1 MKQVFYL
8 IMAAC
13 LTLSFSADA
22 QILGKLKNKAAAAA
36 ERAVV
41 NKTEQ
46 KVTKETNKAMDTL
59 LNEKG
64 SKPAPGQTNSPSSSP
79 VVNSDTA
86 EESPSA
92 STNLWSKYNFVPGD
106 EIIFEDDLSKEE
118 NGEFPSRWDL
128 LKGNAENASL
138 NGEPVIRMDNDT
150 YIAPLMSKE
159 KYLPEVFTLEF
170 DAYFNDVY
178 HTYQNYR
185 IRFYPG
191 TQGGADVTG
200 GHLYPLNIRM
210 NGAEIQK
217 TEAGNNTRK
226 YEKYKDDMGKVP
238 GWKHIAI
245 SYNKGAMKVFID
257 EDRVLNIPKID
268 IDPGVFS
275 IQAYTVGDDMIRAVK
290 NIRIAEGGKKLY
302 DRVVSEGKIVTR
314 GIMFDVNKATLKPES
329 MGVIN
334 EIAALMKEHQ
344 DLKFSIE
351 GHTDGDGDDAYNLK
365 LSEQR
370 AAAVKEALAT
380 AGVNGARLQ
389 AKGMGETKP
398 VSDNTTPE
406 GKANNRRVEF
416 VKI

>member
-1 MKQVFYL
+1 MKHVFYL
-8 IMAAC
+8 MMAAC
-13 LTLSFSADA
+13 LSLSFSADA
-22 QILGKLKNKAAAAA
+22 QILGKLKNKAAEAA
-36 ERAVV
+36 ERAVIK
-41 NKTEQ
+41 KTEQ

-59 LNEKG
+59 LNEKNT
-64 SKPAPGQTNSPSSSP
+64 KPAPGNTSSQNSP
-79 VVNSDTA
+79 DTGN
-86 EESPSA
+86 A
-92 STNLWSKYNFVPGD
+92 STADATAANANLWSKYNFVPGD
-106 EIIFEDDLSKEE
+106 EIIFEDNLAKEE

-138 NGEPVIRMDNDT
+138 NGEPIIRMDNDT
-150 YIAPLMSKE
+150 YIAPLMNKE

-191 TQGGADVTG
+191 IAGGADVAG

-226 YEKYKDDMGKVP
+226 YEKYKDDNGKVP
-238 GWKHIAI
+238 GWKHVAI

-257 EDRVLNIPKID
+257 EDRILNIPKID

-275 IQAYTVGDDMIRAVK
+275 IHAYTVGDDMISAIK

-302 DRVVSEGKIVTR
+302 DRVVSDGKIVTR

-334 EIAALMKEHQ
+334 EIATMMKEHQ

-351 GHTDGDGDDAYNLK
+351 GHTDADGDDAYNLK
-365 LSEQR
+365 LSDQR
-370 AAAVKEALAT
+370 ATAVKDALSGMGIDST
-380 AGVNGARLQ
+380 RLQ
-389 AKGMGETKP
+389 SKGLGETVP
-398 VSDNTTPE
+398 VSDNSSPE

>member
-1 MKQVFYL
+1 MKQLFYL
-8 IMAAC
+8 MMAAC
-13 LTLSFSADA
+13 LSLSFSAEA
-22 QILGKLKNKAAAAA
+22 QILGKLKNKASEAA
-36 ERAVV
+36 ERAVIK
-41 NKTEQ
+41 KTEQ

-59 LNEKG
+59 YNEKG
-64 SKPAPGQTNSPSSSP
+64 SKQAPGQTASNTPSPAP
-79 VVNSDTA
+79 A
-86 EESPSA
+86 GESNA
-92 STNLWSKYNFVPGD
+92 GGAVATTNLWSKYNFVPGD
-106 EIIFEDDLSKEE
+106 EIIFADDLSKEE

-138 NGEPVIRMDNDT
+138 NGEAVIKLDNDT
-150 YIAPLMSKE
+150 YIAPLMNRE

-170 DAYFNDVY
+170 DAYFDKAY

-185 IRFYPG
+185 ILFYPG
-191 TQGGADVTG
+191 VAGGAQVAG
-200 GHLYPLNIRM
+200 GYLYPLQIRM
-210 NGAEIQK
+210 NGAEIRK
-217 TEAGNNTRK
+217 VEEDNNTRH
-226 YEKYKDDMGKVP
+226 YEKYGETKGTIP

-257 EDRVLNIPKID
+257 EERVLNIPKID
-268 IDPGVFS
+268 IDPSVFS
-275 IQAYTVGDDMIRAVK
+275 IQAYTVGDMTRAIK

-302 DRVVSEGKIVTR
+302 DRVVSDGKIVTR
-314 GIMFDVNKATLKPES
+314 GIMFDVNKASLKPES

-351 GHTDGDGDDAYNLK
+351 GHTDSDGDDASNLK

-370 AAAVKEALAT
+370 ALAVKEALA
-380 AGVNGARLQ
+380 GVGIDGSRMQ
-389 AKGMGETKP
+389 VKGMGETTP
-398 VSDNTTPE
+398 VSDNNSPE

>member
-1 MKQVFYL
+1 MKQLFYL
-8 IMAAC
+8 MMAAC
-13 LTLSFSADA
+13 LSLSFSAEA
-22 QILGKLKNKAAAAA
+22 QILGKLKNKASEAA
-36 ERAVV
+36 ERAVIK
-41 NKTEQ
+41 KTEQ

-59 LNEKG
+59 YNEKG
-64 SKPAPGQTNSPSSSP
+64 SKQAPGQTASNTPSPAP
-79 VVNSDTA
+79 A
-86 EESPSA
+86 GESNA
-92 STNLWSKYNFVPGD
+92 GGAVATTNLWSKYNFVPGD
-106 EIIFEDDLSKEE
+106 EIIFADDLSKEE

-138 NGEPVIRMDNDT
+138 NGEAVIKLDNDT
-150 YIAPLMSKE
+150 YIAPLMNRE

-170 DAYFNDVY
+170 DAYFDKAY

-185 IRFYPG
+185 ILFYPG
-191 TQGGADVTG
+191 VAGGAQVAG
-200 GHLYPLNIRM
+200 GYLYPLQIRM
-210 NGAEIQK
+210 NGAEIRK
-217 TEAGNNTRK
+217 VVEDNNTRH
-226 YEKYKDDMGKVP
+226 YEKYGETQGTIP

-257 EDRVLNIPKID
+257 EERVLNIPKID
-268 IDPGVFS
+268 IDPSVFS
-275 IQAYTVGDDMIRAVK
+275 IQAYTVGDMTRAIK

-302 DRVVSEGKIVTR
+302 DRVVSDGKIVTR
-314 GIMFDVNKATLKPES
+314 GIMFDVNKASLKPES

-351 GHTDGDGDDAYNLK
+351 GHTDSDGDDASNLK

-370 AAAVKEALAT
+370 ALAVKEALA
-380 AGVNGARLQ
+380 GVGIDGSRMQ
-389 AKGMGETKP
+389 VKGMGETTP
-398 VSDNTTPE
+398 VSDNNSPE

>member
-1 MKQVFYL
+1 MKHLFYL
-8 IMAAC
+8 MMAAC
-13 LTLSFSADA
+13 LTLSYSAEA
-22 QILGKLKNKAAAAA
+22 QILGKLKNKAAQAA
-36 ERAVV
+36 ERAVI

-46 KVTKETNKAMDTL
+46 KVTRETNKAMDTL

-64 SKPAPGQTNSPSSSP
+64 SKAAQGKNTSQNSPEP
-79 VVNSDTA
+79 DEAAPT
-86 EESPSA
+86 EGSA
-92 STNLWSKYNFVPGD
+92 GKANLWSKYNFVPGD
-106 EIIFEDDLSKEE
+106 EIIFADDLSKEE

-138 NGEPVIRMDNDT
+138 DGEPVIRMDHDT

-191 TQGGADVTG
+191 TAGGADVAG

-217 TEAGNNTRK
+217 SEAGNNTRK
-226 YEKYKDDMGKVP
+226 YEKYNDDNGKVP

-257 EDRVLNIPKID
+257 EDRILNIPKID
-268 IDPGVFS
+268 IDPGVLS
-275 IQAYTVGDDMIRAVK
+275 IQAYTIGDDMIRAIK

-302 DRVVSEGKIVTR
+302 DRVVSDGKIVTR
-314 GIMFDVNKATLKPES
+314 GIMFDVNKASLKPES

-334 EIAALMKEHQ
+334 EIAAMMKEHQ

-351 GHTDGDGDDAYNLK
+351 GHTDNDGEDSYNLK

-370 AAAVKEALAT
+370 AMAVKEALA
-380 AGVNGARLQ
+380 GMGIDSSRLQ
-389 AKGMGETKP
+389 SKGMGEAVP
-398 VSDNTTPE
+398 VSDNSSPE